1 MSSSPKMPPGEQS
14 STGVPAS
21 KNPLKE
27 HTPTPDLRVPFGS
40 TSMPAKQNHIQM
52 HDPQRSLFSE
62 LGNIEDSHLLFLFVG
77 EHDFL
82 VARQIETKK
91 GTVDGDPMRW
101 GT

>member
-52 HDPQRSLFSE
+52 HDPRRVPFSSWLIITVCLVLFFSA
-62 LGNIEDSHLLFLFVG
+62 VV
-77 EHDFL
+77 L
-82 VARQIETKK
+82 VFMSTGHREKNRATSNMD
-91 GTVDGDPMRW
+91 TNRW
-101 GT
+101 